1 MLTYG
6 RQPRSP
12 VDTWCSGMELGERNS
27 HGEYLHA
34 LRNRQAELNAIASEN
49 IALTLGSAKEYRN
62 KGRFKSEIYKGD
74 QVMLRN
80 DARHDSLN
88 P

>member
-27 HGEYLHA
+27 HGEYL
-34 LRNRQAELNAIASEN
+34 RGFRKKPAELNAIAAEN
-49 IALTLGSAKEYRN
+49 IALTLGRAREYRN

-80 DARHDSLN
+80 EARHDSLD